1 VPAGASVKRYA
12 QAAFQLALEAD
23 ALDQWGQELRQV
35 AQATSDPELRA
46 FWEHAKVPTDQKLA
60 LVNQALPDS
69 QPLVRNLISLLVMR
83 GLAGRLPDIYDEYR
97 RLLNEH
103 QGRVQVDVTSAVPL
117 EDAQRDRITTVLRG
131 IVNKDI
137 ELVTHVDPSILGGL
151 VLMVED
157 KLMDGST
164 RARLER
170 LRRNMTTS
178 GV

>member
-1 VPAGASVKRYA
+1 MPAGASVKRYA
-12 QAAFQLALEAD
+12 QAAFQLALETD
-23 ALDQWGQELRQV
+23 ALDQWGQELGQV
-35 AQATSDPELRA
+35 AQASDEPELRA

-60 LVNQALPDS
+60 LVDQALPDG
-69 QPLVRNLISLLVMR
+69 QPLVRNLISLLILR
-83 GLAGRLPDIYDEYR
+83 GLAGRLPEIYAEYR
-97 RLLNEH
+97 RLVNEH

-117 EDAQRDRITTVLRG
+117 EDAQRDRISNALRG

-157 KLMDGST
+157 KLIDGST
-164 RARLER
+164 RARLQR
-170 LRRNMTTS
+170 LRRNMALS